1 MSIRV
6 QNAWFFFS
14 VKDENLNFSKIEFFL
29 SEISTA
35 NRNFRLSW
43 KNSLKNWKI
52 DVNYWTSQKVS
63 NSIGW
68 PYKTRL
74 SLLDVQTFVEKKNNW
89 NRTRI
94 GDFQQKTFDWSEF
107 IFFTSEKMRFYY
119 GNWTHNTSVNFL
131 MFTTLFFFKWIH
143 KDNESPLIVK
153 TYFARFHTVP
163 KKSQNCVNLILIGM
177 TLLFLVKKIASI
189 LYLKNF
195 IRSI

>member
-1 MSIRV
+1 MVVKVVLKSSVRV

-74 SLLDVQTFVEKKNNW
+74 SLLDVQTFVEK
-89 NRTRI
+89 RI
-94 GDFQQKTFDWSEF
+94 IGIGLELV
-107 IFFTSEKMRFYY
+107 IFNKKLLTGQNS
-119 GNWTHNTSVNFL
+119 
-131 MFTTLFFFKWIH
+131 FFFLHQKRW
-143 KDNESPLIVK
+143 
-153 TYFARFHTVP
+153 
-163 KKSQNCVNLILIGM
+163 G
-177 TLLFLVKKIASI
+177 SI
-189 LYLKNF
+189 MATEPTTQV
-195 IRSI
+195 